1 MISSEVEKTTKRIA
15 GTDGLQD
22 RKFCIYK
29 YIIGRDYCRVG
40 QVICLVRSIV
50 KQGMY
55 G

>member
-22 RKFCIYK
+22 RKFCIY
-29 YIIGRDYCRVG
+29 IIGRDCCRVG